1 MDVDARDSENHIG
14 LVSIQEQALDQ
25 PDVTPSADPWSGW
38 AKLVDLQAAAPA
50 DEDIVEES
58 AERPPVDLTEPE
70 QGPAEAEPAVPEP
83 AVPEPPHDD
92 ATGPS
97 LNADLAAALVQFA
110 AELADARLARAA
122 ADEARRDA
130 EAQLHEAELE
140 AARSA
145 AELTTARARIGE
157 LERDRD
163 EVIRRA
169 EELLTAVRERA
180 DQRLTAELEEARRQ
194 WSELLSEERRR
205 VEAVLDERASLVQ
218 RADDAWLAAAVLRG
232 ARPLRLRSSQPA
244 TPAEA
249 EEDMVEALDEYETDP
264 TFAAESPE
272 AAQEI
277 ERLRQRLRGRRNKP
291 ADIDTVEDSVDELRN
306 ARLARDAE
314 PKGRRRK

>member
-1 MDVDARDSENHIG
+1 MDVDARDSDDQCG

-25 PDVTPSADPWSGW
+25 PDVTPAADPWSGW

-50 DEDIVEES
+50 GDKVEVEV
-58 AERPPVDLTEPE
+58 ELEVDPEPDP
-70 QGPAEAEPAVPEP
+70 GLDVADLEPAVEPE
-83 AVPEPPHDD
+83 VR
-92 ATGPS
+92 S
-97 LNADLAAALVQFA
+97 LSGDLAAAAVQLA
-110 AELADARLARAA
+110 AELADARLGRAA

-130 EAQLHEAELE
+130 EAHLHEAELE
-140 AARSA
+140 AARGG
-145 AELTTARARIGE
+145 AELTAARARIGE

-180 DQRLTAELEEARRQ
+180 DQRLAAELEEARRQ

-205 VEAVLDERASLVQ
+205 VEAVLDERAALVQ

-249 EEDMVEALDEYETDP
+249 EEDVVQALDEYETDP
-264 TFAAESPE
+264 SFAAASPE
-272 AAQEI
+272 VALEI
-277 ERLRQRLRGRRNKP
+277 EHLRQRLRGRRNKP
-291 ADIDTVEDSVDELRN
+291 ADIDTVEDGVDKLRN
-306 ARLARDAE
+306 SRLARDAE
-314 PKGRRRK
+314 GKGRRRK